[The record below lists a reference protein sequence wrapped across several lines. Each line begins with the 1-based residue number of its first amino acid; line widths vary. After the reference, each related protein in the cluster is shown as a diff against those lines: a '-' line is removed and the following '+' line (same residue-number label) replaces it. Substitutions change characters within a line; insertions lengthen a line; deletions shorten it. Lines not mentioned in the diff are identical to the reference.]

1 MLVFAVA
8 PALLTSRV
16 EAQQALR
23 SGARQSAGRRSL
35 RLTET
40 LVAGQVALALLVLA
54 AAGLIGRSLLRLQR
68 AELGLEPSRLLVA
81 ELALPADRYD
91 SPPKQLALLEQL
103 VPAVQAL
110 PGVQAVSPVVAAPFA
125 GSAGWDGRPAAEG
138 QSPDEAAGN
147 PLLNMELVAP
157 GYFATLDIPV
167 RRGRAF
173 TDADHA
179 GAPPVIVLSET
190 AARHYWPQQ
199 DPIGRRLVMGP
210 PSDRKL
216 LTVVGVVPD
225 TRYRDLRDARPSIY
239 FPLRQSFF
247 PFAPTTLAIRTSGA
261 PAAVVP
267 ALRRT
272 LAETAPGVVV
282 ASAAPFD
289 ALLDAPL
296 AQPRLNALLLAVF
309 ALAAVALAAVGL
321 FGVLA
326 TLVRQRAREFG
337 VRMALGARSADVAR
351 LVLRRGMALAGAG
364 TAVGLLG
371 ALAVNRLLGALL
383 FEVSPTDAATL
394 AAVALVLL
402 AVAALACALPARSSA
417 RVQPATALRAD

>member
-1 MLVFAVA
+1 
-8 PALLTSRV
+8 
-16 EAQQALR
+16 
-23 SGARQSAGRRSL
+23 
-35 RLTET
+35 
-40 LVAGQVALALLVLA
+40 
-54 AAGLIGRSLLRLQR
+54 
-68 AELGLEPSRLLVA
+68 
-81 ELALPADRYD
+81 
-91 SPPKQLALLEQL
+91 
-103 VPAVQAL
+103 
-110 PGVQAVSPVVAAPFA
+110 
-125 GSAGWDGRPAAEG
+125 
-138 QSPDEAAGN
+138 
-147 PLLNMELVAP
+147 
-157 GYFATLDIPV
+157 
-167 RRGRAF
+167 
-173 TDADHA
+173 
-179 GAPPVIVLSET
+179 VIVLSET